1 MIAQDSILVQL
12 VGLVDRLP
20 AAPSPSS
27 TPRRRGRPT
36 VYSDALFLKA
46 LVIMIVRRL
55 HKVGELLAVLEE
67 PTPQM
72 RSLRQMLSGPEGR
85 FPSRRTFERRLRAL
99 PDTLPARIGLLGRHL
114 VGLLKP
120 WAKTGRAAAIDST
133 VLLARS
139 GVWHKKDRE
148 AGVVPHSSI
157 DTEAGWTYS
166 GWHGWV
172 YGWKLHLAC
181 TVGSVWI
188 PLSARLTP
196 ANVHDGRIAPLLI
209 EELPQEARFVLGDKH
224 YDAKEL
230 KERCLREGRFMVS
243 PKRGAYPHTDDGA
256 EVRRIFHLL
265 RHRAIENLNEH
276 FKALFEAHASV
287 PTKGRADTARFAL
300 GAVLVYQMALLYRHE
315 DQIRRSDTNRG
326 LKAFLRAA

>member
-1 MIAQDSILVQL
+1 MIAHHSVLVQL
-12 VGLVDRLP
+12 VRLVDRLP
-20 AAPSPSS
+20 AASPSMS
-27 TPRRRGRPT
+27 PARRGRPI
-36 VYSDALFLKA
+36 VYSETLFLKA
-46 LVIMIVRRL
+46 LVVMIVRRL

-67 PTPQM
+67 PTPEM
-72 RSLRQMLSGPEGR
+72 RSLRELLSGPDGR
-85 FPSRRTFERRLRAL
+85 FPCRRTFERRLRAL
-99 PDTLPARIGLLGRHL
+99 PETLPERIGLLGRHL

-133 VLLARS
+133 VLRVRG

-148 AGVVPHSSI
+148 AGIVPHSSI

-181 TVGSVWI
+181 TVAGVWI
-188 PLSARLTP
+188 PLAARLTP

-209 EELPQEARFVLGDKH
+209 EQLPEEARFVLGDKH
-224 YDAKEL
+224 YDAKDL
-230 KERCLREGRFMVS
+230 KERCLTDGRFLVS
-243 PKRGAYPHTDDGA
+243 PKRGAYPHTDEGV

-265 RHRAIENLNEH
+265 RHRAIENLNGH
-276 FKALFEAHASV
+276 FKVLFEAYEAV
-287 PTKGRADTARFAL
+287 PTKGEADTARFAL
-300 GAVLVYQMALLYRHE
+300 GAVFVYQLALLHRHDE
-315 DQIRRSDTNRG
+315 RRSETNRG

>member
-1 MIAQDSILVQL
+1 MIAHHSVLVQL

-20 AAPSPSS
+20 APSPSMS
-27 TPRRRGRPT
+27 PARRGRPI
-36 VYSDALFLKA
+36 VYSDTLFLKA
-46 LVIMIVRRL
+46 LVVMIVRRL

-67 PTPQM
+67 PTPEM
-72 RSLRQMLSGPEGR
+72 RSLRELLSGPDGR

-99 PDTLPARIGLLGRHL
+99 PETLPERIGLLGRHL

-133 VLLARS
+133 VLRARG
-139 GVWHKKDRE
+139 GVWHKKDKE

-181 TVGSVWI
+181 TVAGVWI
-188 PLSARLTP
+188 PLAARLTP

-209 EELPQEARFVLGDKH
+209 EQLPEEARFVLGDKH
-224 YDAKEL
+224 YDAKDL
-230 KERCLREGRFMVS
+230 KERCLTDGRFLVS
-243 PKRGAYPHTDDGA
+243 PKRGAYPHTDEGV

-265 RHRAIENLNEH
+265 RHRAIENLNGH
-276 FKALFEAHASV
+276 FKVLFEAYEAV
-287 PTKGRADTARFAL
+287 PTKGEADTARFAL
-300 GAVLVYQMALLYRHE
+300 GAVFVYQLALLHRHDE
-315 DQIRRSDTNRG
+315 RRSETNRG

>member
-1 MIAQDSILVQL
+1 MIAHHSVLVQL
-12 VGLVDRLP
+12 VRLVDRLP
-20 AAPSPSS
+20 AASPSMS
-27 TPRRRGRPT
+27 PARRGRPI
-36 VYSDALFLKA
+36 VYSETLFLKA
-46 LVIMIVRRL
+46 LVVMIVRRL

-67 PTPQM
+67 PTPEM
-72 RSLRQMLSGPEGR
+72 RSLRELLSGPDGR
-85 FPSRRTFERRLRAL
+85 FPCRRTFERRLRAL
-99 PDTLPARIGLLGRHL
+99 PETLPERIGLLGRHL

-133 VLLARS
+133 VLRARG

-148 AGVVPHSSI
+148 AGIVPHSSI

-181 TVGSVWI
+181 MVAGVWI
-188 PLSARLTP
+188 PLAARLTP

-209 EELPQEARFVLGDKH
+209 EQLPEEARFVLGDKH
-224 YDAKEL
+224 YDAKDL
-230 KERCLREGRFMVS
+230 KERCLTDGRFLVS
-243 PKRGAYPHTDDGA
+243 PKRGAYPHTDEGV

-265 RHRAIENLNEH
+265 RHRAIENLNGH
-276 FKALFEAHASV
+276 FKVLFEAYEAV
-287 PTKGRADTARFAL
+287 PTKGEADTARFAL
-300 GAVLVYQMALLYRHE
+300 GAVFVYQLALLHRHDE
-315 DQIRRSDTNRG
+315 RRSETNRG